1 MSRPSNEPVQSS
13 RAEQRKLKLQEIE
26 REQQAEEMEALKITE
41 EQLRL
46 LKAPFLSVKFE
57 FSDLDGLHWTK
68 SSLYSRQHRSPV
80 AWHNDTSFTSPAPA
94 VITRADLA
102 RLSPEETIR
111 LPRKQA
117 YSSMPKFAG
126 TAASLGLASN
136 YRQKERSPVKG
147 LFQDL
152 DLNTAREY
160 TVLSNY
166 SPDIPYEDVT
176 QDIAYHNI
184 NGPLRLSTS
193 ASQQARESAWL
204 VGAFLASSAYGV
216 VLALFVLNFYLL
228 LRRVR
233 SDFPHYGRKRN
244 TAVIVLLVFITVEF
258 LSATL
263 TMVSH
268 VAKSRLAFVVH
279 RDDYPGGPATYQ
291 EKTLGEPMSTLGI
304 ASTLL
309 INWSSDGLLLW
320 RCMAFYKS
328 AYFRGSKAIFAVPCI
343 MYILSIGTGITINV
357 LLVRRATSA
366 LSTLIILYGSLA
378 VGLNV
383 LLTLMIIIRLS
394 LLRRKIARTL
404 GTARMSQYTS
414 IIAMLVESA
423 SIFVFAVLLYIIPL
437 GLRSVVA
444 VVPMI
449 VMNMV
454 QVISSFM
461 IIYRVAQGTTNLD
474 AHDDMSRIIGQDIGN
489 AGVASRGRV
498 SVIRFAIPSGV
509 SISCEEGLGCDVVE
523 GEKAIRRPRDDS
535 DSGRRS
541 SEEVMESWQEKD
553 VSDIRSGQTRQ
564 NAAHSL

>member
-1 MSRPSNEPVQSS
+1 MKPSAGVSS
-13 RAEQRKLKLQEIE
+13 RT
-26 REQQAEEMEALKITE
+26 M
-41 EQLRL
+41 
-46 LKAPFLSVKFE
+46 S
-57 FSDLDGLHWTK
+57 
-68 SSLYSRQHRSPV
+68 
-80 AWHNDTSFTSPAPA
+80 
-94 VITRADLA
+94 
-102 RLSPEETIR
+102 
-111 LPRKQA
+111 
-117 YSSMPKFAG
+117 
-126 TAASLGLASN
+126 ASN
-136 YRQKERSPVKG
+136 S
-147 LFQDL
+147 
-152 DLNTAREY
+152 
-160 TVLSNY
+160 
-166 SPDIPYEDVT
+166 
-176 QDIAYHNI
+176 
-184 NGPLRLSTS
+184 PLRLSTS
-193 ASQQARESAWL
+193 ASQQSRESAWL

-233 SDFPHYGRKRN
+233 SDFPRYYGSKRD

-268 VAKSRLAFVVH
+268 VEKSRLAFVVH

-291 EKTLGEPMSTLGI
+291 DETLGEPMSTLGI

-320 RCMAFYKS
+320 RCMAFYRS

-343 MYILSIGTGITINV
+343 MYVLSIGTGITINV
-357 LLVRRATSA
+357 LLVRRATSV

-454 QVISSFM
+454 QAISSFM
-461 IIYRVAQGTTNLD
+461 IIYRVAQGTTKLD
-474 AHDDMSRIIGQDIGN
+474 AHDDMSRIIGQDLEN

-498 SVIRFAIPSGV
+498 SVIRFAIPSGA
-509 SISCEEGLGCDVVE
+509 SISIEEAPGCEAVE
-523 GEKAIRRPRDDS
+523 GEKAIRRPRDS
-535 DSGRRS
+535 DSSRRS
-541 SEEVMESWQEKD
+541 SEEVAESWQEKD
-553 VSDIRSGQTRQ
+553 VSDFRSEQTRQ
-564 NAAHSL
+564 CATYSL

>member
-152 DLNTAREY
+152 DLNAAREY

-184 NGPLRLSTS
+184 SLT
-193 ASQQARESAWL
+193 
-204 VGAFLASSAYGV
+204 
-216 VLALFVLNFYLL
+216 
-228 LRRVR
+228 
-233 SDFPHYGRKRN
+233 RN
-244 TAVIVLLVFITVEF
+244 R
-258 LSATL
+258 TL
-263 TMVSH
+263 
-268 VAKSRLAFVVH
+268 
-279 RDDYPGGPATYQ
+279 P
-291 EKTLGEPMSTLGI
+291 
-304 ASTLL
+304 
-309 INWSSDGLLLW
+309 
-320 RCMAFYKS
+320 
-328 AYFRGSKAIFAVPCI
+328 
-343 MYILSIGTGITINV
+343 GTGITINV

-454 QVISSFM
+454 QAISSFM

-489 AGVASRGRV
+489 AGVASRARV

-509 SISCEEGLGCDVVE
+509 SISSEEGLRCDVVE

-541 SEEVMESWQEKD
+541 FEEVMESWQEKD

-564 NAAHSL
+564 DATHSL